1 MTKDSLAKVVYD
13 LHGGISYKEAQR
25 IIDNML
31 DTIKGKLLEGDKIM
45 LTGFG
50 VFHVVNRK
58 QRRGINPQSGDSIL
72 IKSRKYVSFKPSKI
86 LNF

>member
-31 DTIKGKLLEGDKIM
+31 NTIKGKLLEGDKIM

-50 VFHVVNRK
+50 VFHVVHRK